1 MTTITFRTDP
11 QTDAALEE
19 LMPPDGSVERSAL
32 IREAILAAA
41 REMRRKRLREE
52 ALRIA
57 ADPADRAE
65 VAAIQEDMDA
75 IRAW

>member
-1 MTTITFRTDP
+1 MATITFRTDP
-11 QTDAALEE
+11 PTDAALDE
-19 LMPPDGSVERSAL
+19 LTPPDENVDRSTV
-32 IREAILAAA
+32 IRKAILVAA
-41 REMRRKRLREE
+41 RELRRQRLREE

-65 VAAIQEDMDA
+65 VAAIQEEMDA